1 MIAPIIKE
9 GKDLTPAELKEL
21 NAICR
26 NINSFFP
33 ENHVEVNH
41 IEKTNPIFYLFK
53 VEEKI
58 VAFHVFSLFKAKTP
72 FSSKEIPVIYIN
84 LSFKTL
90 DADAHI
96 KNYAKWS
103 NNHFLKAHIG
113 RFWYFKEFL
122 LCFLTNNPKL
132 AERSSTVFY
141 QAHPL
146 YSNQA
151 TDEISSFCS
160 DFVANYLK
168 VDAKMEGGIVLKNPK
183 PYKMDISNKWEK
195 LYEASQKESNDFF
208 INNGIIIKENNNY
221 FLTGN
226 QTLFMGYSSLSG
238 LLKNVWKLLKERRNP
253 YKLGK

>member
-1 MIAPIIKE
+1 MITPIIKE

-53 VEEKI
+53 VKGRI
-58 VAFHVFSLFKAKTP
+58 MAFSAYSYFKAKTP
-72 FSSKEIPVIYIN
+72 FSDKEIPIIYGN
-84 LSFKTL
+84 LLFKAL
-90 DADAHI
+90 DADEQV
-96 KNYAKWS
+96 KDYAKWS
-103 NNHFLKAHIG
+103 NNHFLKTHVG
-113 RFWYFKEFL
+113 SLWYFKEFL

-132 AERSSTVFY
+132 AERSSTLFY
-141 QAHPL
+141 QTHPL
-146 YSNQA
+146 QQDNV
-151 TDEISSFCS
+151 TNEISSFCS

-168 VDAKMEGGIVLKNPK
+168 ITSKMEGGVVLKNPK

-221 FLTGN
+221 FLTGHL
-226 QTLFMGYSSLSG
+226 TLFVGHNSLSG
-238 LLKNVWKLLKERRNP
+238 LLKNIWRLFKEKKNP
-253 YKLGK
+253 YKV